1 MGGELA
7 MERGEVIVARQYFSI
22 PGGYRRVPEG
32 THLRTQ
38 YHREPCTLT
47 NGALDSCARAYN
59 SGYKLAPYTSV
70 IHASTNSTTVHN
82 SKYCSGTML
91 VFVSEKN

>member
-32 THLRTQ
+32 TWGNFARDKVDIVDK
-38 YHREPCTLT
+38 YSIRNVFTLLHI
-47 NGALDSCARAYN
+47 GGL
-59 SGYKLAPYTSV
+59 
-70 IHASTNSTTVHN
+70 
-82 SKYCSGTML
+82 
-91 VFVSEKN
+91 